1 MEVTM
6 VSHIVRRW
14 RRGNEER
21 IDVGTV
27 VLVSSDSVDKYM
39 VVMVVVVV
47 FAAVAIV
54 RD

>member
-1 MEVTM
+1 M

-27 VLVSSDSVDKYM
+27 VLVSSDSVDRYM
-39 VVMVVVVV
+39 VVRWWCYCKG
-47 FAAVAIV
+47 FSD
-54 RD
+54 RC